1 MHVMSV
7 SELCPAITTSQV
19 CEKRRRKILQIKF
32 LKKFFI
38 SKKKTIF
45 SLWMNL
51 APLFER
57 MALLLMENWDLW
69 RKKQNSKEKKNYL
82 FLCWKFKKMNKKIF
96 TLLTILKISRKKN
109 CTIYRSE
116 VPLFSMKHDHFFLFY
131 PELRNRVYKKNH
143 QNFLSS
149 NVLVPQALQKILKK
163 YLLLLL
169 IMSESKNKKK
179 YLWVYLN
186 ILASLC

>member
-1 MHVMSV
+1 
-7 SELCPAITTSQV
+7 
-19 CEKRRRKILQIKF
+19 
-32 LKKFFI
+32 
-38 SKKKTIF
+38 
-45 SLWMNL
+45 MNL

-131 PELRNRVYKKNH
+131 PELRNRVYKKKPSKFSEL
-143 QNFLSS
+143 QCLSATSPPKNFKKIFATS
-149 NVLVPQALQKILKK
+149 ADYEWEQKQ
-163 YLLLLL
+163 
-169 IMSESKNKKK
+169 KK

>member
-96 TLLTILKISRKKN
+96 TLLTILKISRKK
-109 CTIYRSE
+109 TVQYIGLKS
-116 VPLFSMKHDHFFLFY
+116 HFFPWSMTIFSCSI
-131 PELRNRVYKKNH
+131 
-143 QNFLSS
+143 QN
-149 NVLVPQALQKILKK
+149 
-163 YLLLLL
+163 
-169 IMSESKNKKK
+169 
-179 YLWVYLN
+179 
-186 ILASLC
+186 